1 MNSDIFSPM
10 LEEAIPESS
19 QESVDPIHER
29 NMLVLQI
36 LKAIVSKDAVGGGDP
51 MSMLSDMFGGD

>member
-10 LEEAIPESS
+10 LEEAIPTEAP
-19 QESVDPIHER
+19 ETADPIHER

-36 LKAIVSKDAVGGGDP
+36 LKAIVSGNDATDP

>member
-10 LEEAIPESS
+10 LEEAIPTEVPETS
-19 QESVDPIHER
+19 DPIHER

-36 LKAIVSKDAVGGGDP
+36 LKAIVSKDSLGGDP
-51 MSMLSDMFGGD
+51 MSMLSDMFGGN

>member
-19 QESVDPIHER
+19 SETSDPIHER

-36 LKAIVSKDAVGGGDP
+36 LKAIVSKDSLGGDP